1 MCKNDQN
8 MEFNY
13 LKLHRSGP
21 IWTIELNRPEVFNAL
36 NPGLI
41 HEIREVAESAQIS
54 DLVRVLVITGSGKAF
69 CSGAD
74 LKAGVTDPDLGN
86 VLRATYNP
94 MILALRGLNKPVIG
108 AINGVAAGAGCSLA
122 LACDYLIAKE
132 GAYFSELFIQIG
144 LAMDAG
150 STAFLM
156 QSLGYHKAFELAS
169 TGKRVSASEAK
180 DIGFVAEVVS
190 EEAWQGRVDSLAKEF
205 AERPT
210 LAIGLMKQS
219 LQKAQNQ
226 ELGDVL
232 ESEAKAQSVAGRS
245 ADFSEGVMSFIQKRA
260 PKFTGK

>member
-1 MCKNDQN
+1 

-13 LKLHRSGP
+13 LKLHRSGS

-41 HEIREVAESAQIS
+41 HEIREVAEAAQIS

-94 MILALRGLNKPVIG
+94 IIWALRVLNKPVIG

-132 GAYFSELFIQIG
+132 GSYFSELFIQIG

-156 QSLGYHKAFELAS
+156 QSVGYHKAFELAS
-169 TGKRVSASEAK
+169 TGKRVSAMEAK
-180 DIGFVAEVVS
+180 EIGFVAEVVS
-190 EEAWQGRVDSLAKEF
+190 DEAWQGRVDSLAKEF

-210 LAIGLMKQS
+210 LAIGLMKHS

-245 ADFSEGVMSFIQKRA
+245 ADFSEGVMSFIQKRV

>member
-1 MCKNDQN
+1 

-13 LKLHRSGP
+13 LKLHRSGS

-54 DLVRVLVITGSGKAF
+54 DLVRVIVITGSGKAF

-169 TGKRVSASEAK
+169 TGKRVSAMEAK
-180 DIGFVAEVVS
+180 EIGFVAEVIS
-190 EEAWQGRVDSLAKEF
+190 EEGWQDRVDSLANEF

-210 LAIGLMKQS
+210 LAIGLMKQA

-226 ELGDVL
+226 YLEDVL
-232 ESEAKAQSVAGRS
+232 ESEAKAQSVAGLS
-245 ADFSEGVMSFIQKRA
+245 ADFSEGVLSFIQKRA
-260 PKFTGK
+260 PKFIGK

>member
-1 MCKNDQN
+1 

-13 LKLHRSGP
+13 LKLHRSGS

-41 HEIREVAESAQIS
+41 HEIREVADSAQIS

-74 LKAGVTDPDLGN
+74 LKAGLTDPDLGN

-180 DIGFVAEVVS
+180 AIGFVAEVIS

-245 ADFSEGVMSFIQKRA
+245 ADFSEGVMSFMQKRA
-260 PKFTGK
+260 PKFIGK

>member
-1 MCKNDQN
+1 

-21 IWTIELNRPEVFNAL
+21 IWTLELNRPEVYNAL

-54 DLVRVLVITGSGKAF
+54 DEVRVLVISGSGKAF

-169 TGKRVSASEAK
+169 TGKRVSALEAK
-180 DIGFVAEVVS
+180 EIGFVAEVIS
-190 EEAWQGRVDSLAKEF
+190 EEAWQGRVASLAKEF
-205 AERPT
+205 SERPT
-210 LAIGLMKQS
+210 LAIGLMKQA

-226 ELGDVL
+226 DLADVL
-232 ESEAKAQSVAGRS
+232 EAEAQAQSVAGRS
-245 ADFSEGVMSFIQKRA
+245 ADFAEGVMSFVQKRA
-260 PKFTGK
+260 PLFTGK

>member
-1 MCKNDQN
+1 

-21 IWTIELNRPEVFNAL
+21 IWTLELNRPEVYNAL

-54 DLVRVLVITGSGKAF
+54 DEVRVLVITGSGKAF

-169 TGKRVSASEAK
+169 TGKRVSALEAK
-180 DIGFVAEVVS
+180 EIGFVAEVIS
-190 EEAWQGRVDSLAKEF
+190 EEAWQGRVASLAKEF
-205 AERPT
+205 SERPT
-210 LAIGLMKQS
+210 LAIGLMKQA

-226 ELGDVL
+226 DLADAL
-232 ESEAKAQSVAGRS
+232 EAEAQAQSVAGRS
-245 ADFSEGVMSFIQKRA
+245 ADFAEGVMSFVQKRA
-260 PKFTGK
+260 PLFIGK

>member
-1 MCKNDQN
+1 

-13 LKLHRSGP
+13 LRLHRSGP

-41 HEIREVAESAQIS
+41 HEIREVAEEAQIS

-74 LKAGVTDPDLGN
+74 LKAGVTDPNLGN

-132 GAYFSELFIQIG
+132 GSYFSELFVQIG

-156 QSLGYHKAFELAS
+156 QSVGYHKAFELAS
-169 TGKRVSASEAK
+169 TGKRVSAMEAK
-180 DIGFVAEVVS
+180 EIGFVAEVIS
-190 EEAWQGRVDSLAKEF
+190 EEGWQDRVDSLANEF

-210 LAIGLMKQS
+210 LAIGLMKQA

-226 ELGDVL
+226 YLEDVL
-232 ESEAKAQSVAGRS
+232 ESEAKAQSVAGLS
-245 ADFSEGVMSFIQKRA
+245 ADFSEGVLSFIQKRA
-260 PKFTGK
+260 PKFIGK

>member
-1 MCKNDQN
+1 

-13 LKLHRSGP
+13 LKLHRSGS

-41 HEIREVAESAQIS
+41 HEIREVAEEAQIS

-122 LACDYLIAKE
+122 LACDYLVAKE

-156 QSLGYHKAFELAS
+156 QSVGYHKAFELAS
-169 TGKRVSASEAK
+169 TGKRVSALEAK
-180 DIGFVAEVVS
+180 EIGFVAEVIS
-190 EEAWQGRVDSLAKEF
+190 EDEWQGRVDALAKGF
-205 AERPT
+205 SERPT
-210 LAIGLMKQS
+210 LAIGLMKQA

-226 ELGDVL
+226 DLGDVL
-232 ESEAKAQSVAGRS
+232 ASEAKTQSVAGRS
-245 ADFSEGVMSFIQKRA
+245 ADFSEGVMSFMQKRA

>member
-1 MCKNDQN
+1 

-21 IWTIELNRPEVFNAL
+21 IWTLELNRPEVYNAL

-54 DLVRVLVITGSGKAF
+54 DEVRVLVISGSGKAF

-169 TGKRVSASEAK
+169 TGKRVSALEAK
-180 DIGFVAEVVS
+180 EIGFVAEVIS
-190 EEAWQGRVDSLAKEF
+190 EEAWQGRVASLAKEF
-205 AERPT
+205 SERPT
-210 LAIGLMKQS
+210 LAIGLMKQA

-226 ELGDVL
+226 DLADAL
-232 ESEAKAQSVAGRS
+232 EAEAQAQSVAGRS
-245 ADFSEGVMSFIQKRA
+245 ADFAEGVMSFVQKRA
-260 PKFTGK
+260 PLFTGK

>member
-1 MCKNDQN
+1 

-13 LKLHRSGP
+13 LKLHHSGS

-41 HEIREVAESAQIS
+41 HEIREVAEAAQIS

-86 VLRATYNP
+86 VLRSTYNP

-122 LACDYLIAKE
+122 LACDYLISKE

-156 QSLGYHKAFELAS
+156 QSVGYHKAFELAS
-169 TGKRVSASEAK
+169 TGKRVSALEAK
-180 DIGFVAEVVS
+180 EMGFVAEVIG
-190 EEAWQGRVDSLAKEF
+190 EDEWQSRVDALAKEF

-210 LAIGLMKQS
+210 LAIGLMKQA

-226 ELGDVL
+226 DLGDVL
-232 ESEAKAQSVAGRS
+232 ESEAQSQSVAGRS
-245 ADFSEGVMSFIQKRA
+245 ADFSEGVMSFMQKRA
-260 PKFTGK
+260 PKFTGQ

>member
-1 MCKNDQN
+1 
-8 MEFNY
+8 MELNY

-21 IWTIELNRPEVFNAL
+21 VWTIELNRPEVFNAL
-36 NPGLI
+36 NPALI
-41 HEIREVAESAQIS
+41 HEIKEVAEAAQIS

-74 LKAGVTDPDLGN
+74 LKAGLTDPDLGN
-86 VLRATYNP
+86 VLRSTYNP

-169 TGKRVSASEAK
+169 TGKRVSALEAK
-180 DIGFVAEVVS
+180 EIGFVAEVIS
-190 EEAWQGRVDSLAKEF
+190 EEAWQDRVDALSKEF

-210 LAIGLMKQS
+210 LAIGLMKQA

>member
-1 MCKNDQN
+1 MSYQ
-8 MEFNY
+8 FLQLHQAGPIWT
-13 LKLHRSGP
+13 LKLHR
-21 IWTIELNRPEVFNAL
+21 PEVYNAL
-36 NPGLI
+36 NAGLI
-41 HEIREVAESAQIS
+41 HEIREVAEAAEIS
-54 DLVRVLVITGSGKAF
+54 DVVRVLVITGEGKAF

-74 LKAGVTDPDLGN
+74 LKAGLIDPDLGN
-86 VLRATYNP
+86 VLRKTYNP

-156 QSLGYHKAFELAS
+156 QSVGYHKAFELAS
-169 TGKRVSASEAK
+169 TGKRVSAIEAK
-180 DIGFVAEVVS
+180 DIGFVAEVVG

-210 LAIGLMKQS
+210 LAIGLMKKA

-226 ELGDVL
+226 DLGDVL
-232 ESEAKAQSVAGRS
+232 ESEAKAQSIAGRS
-245 ADFSEGVMSFIQKRA
+245 ADFAEGVMSFVQKRA

>member
-1 MCKNDQN
+1 

-54 DLVRVLVITGSGKAF
+54 DLVRALVITGSGKAF

-180 DIGFVAEVVS
+180 EIGFVAEVIS
-190 EEAWQGRVDSLAKEF
+190 EEAWNGRVDSLAKEF

-226 ELGDVL
+226 DLEDVL
-232 ESEAKAQSVAGRS
+232 ESEAKAQSVAGHS

>member
-1 MCKNDQN
+1 

-13 LKLHRSGP
+13 LKLHRSGS

-156 QSLGYHKAFELAS
+156 QSVGYHKAFELAS
-169 TGKRVSASEAK
+169 TGKRVSAIEAK
-180 DIGFVAEVVS
+180 DIGFVAEVVG

-210 LAIGLMKQS
+210 LAIGLMKQA

-226 ELGDVL
+226 DLGDVL
-232 ESEAKAQSVAGRS
+232 ESEAKAQSIAGRS
-245 ADFSEGVMSFIQKRA
+245 ADFAEGVMSFVQKRA

>member
-1 MCKNDQN
+1 

-21 IWTIELNRPEVFNAL
+21 IWTLELNRPEVYNAL

-54 DLVRVLVITGSGKAF
+54 DEVRVLVITGSGKAF

-169 TGKRVSASEAK
+169 TGKRVSALEAK
-180 DIGFVAEVVS
+180 EIGFVAEVIS
-190 EEAWQGRVDSLAKEF
+190 EEAWQGRVASLAKEF
-205 AERPT
+205 SERPT
-210 LAIGLMKQS
+210 LAIGLMKQA

-226 ELGDVL
+226 DLADVL
-232 ESEAKAQSVAGRS
+232 EAEAQAQSVAGRS
-245 ADFSEGVMSFIQKRA
+245 ADFAEGVMSFVQKRA
-260 PKFTGK
+260 PLFIGK

>member
-1 MCKNDQN
+1 

-74 LKAGVTDPDLGN
+74 LKAGVTEPDLGN

-180 DIGFVAEVVS
+180 EIGFVAEGVS
-190 EEAWQGRVDSLAKEF
+190 EE
-205 AERPT
+205 
-210 LAIGLMKQS
+210 
-219 LQKAQNQ
+219 
-226 ELGDVL
+226 
-232 ESEAKAQSVAGRS
+232 
-245 ADFSEGVMSFIQKRA
+245 
-260 PKFTGK
+260 

>member
-1 MCKNDQN
+1 

-13 LKLHRSGP
+13 LKLHRSGS

-150 STAFLM
+150 STTFLM

-190 EEAWQGRVDSLAKEF
+190 DEAWQGRVDSLAKEF

-232 ESEAKAQSVAGRS
+232 ESEANAQSVAGRS
-245 ADFSEGVMSFIQKRA
+245 ADFSEGVMSFIQKRV

>member
-1 MCKNDQN
+1 

-13 LKLHRSGP
+13 LKLHRSGS
-21 IWTIELNRPEVFNAL
+21 IWTIELNRPEVYNAL

-122 LACDYLIAKE
+122 LACDYIIVKE

-169 TGKRVSASEAK
+169 TGKRVSAMEAK
-180 DIGFVAEVVS
+180 EIGFVAEVIS
-190 EEAWQGRVDSLAKEF
+190 EEAWQGRVDALAKEF

-226 ELGDVL
+226 DLEDVL

-245 ADFSEGVMSFIQKRA
+245 ADFSEGVMSFMQKRT

>member
-1 MCKNDQN
+1 

-13 LKLHRSGP
+13 LRLHRSGP

-41 HEIREVAESAQIS
+41 HEIREVAEEAQIS

-74 LKAGVTDPDLGN
+74 LKAGVTDPNLGN

-132 GAYFSELFIQIG
+132 GSYFSELFVQIG

-156 QSLGYHKAFELAS
+156 QSVGYHKAFELAS
-169 TGKRVSASEAK
+169 TGKRVSAMEAK
-180 DIGFVAEVVS
+180 EIGFVAEVIS
-190 EEAWQGRVDSLAKEF
+190 EEGWQDRVDSLANEF

-210 LAIGLMKQS
+210 LAIGLMKQA

-226 ELGDVL
+226 YLEEVL
-232 ESEAKAQSVAGRS
+232 ESEAKAQSVAGLS
-245 ADFSEGVMSFIQKRA
+245 ADFSEGVLSFIQKRA
-260 PKFTGK
+260 PKFIGK

>member
-1 MCKNDQN
+1 

-13 LKLHRSGP
+13 LILHRSGP

-41 HEIREVAESAQIS
+41 HEIREVAEEAQIS

-74 LKAGVTDPDLGN
+74 LKAGVTDPNLGN

-132 GAYFSELFIQIG
+132 GSYFSELFVQIG

-156 QSLGYHKAFELAS
+156 QSVGYHKAFELAS
-169 TGKRVSASEAK
+169 TGKRVSAMEAK
-180 DIGFVAEVVS
+180 EIGFVAEVIS
-190 EEAWQGRVDSLAKEF
+190 EEGWQDRVDSLANEF

-210 LAIGLMKQS
+210 LAIGLMKQA

-226 ELGDVL
+226 YLEDVL
-232 ESEAKAQSVAGRS
+232 ESEAKAQSVAGLS
-245 ADFSEGVMSFIQKRA
+245 ADFSEGVLSFIQKRA
-260 PKFTGK
+260 PKFIGK

>member
-1 MCKNDQN
+1 
-8 MEFNY
+8 
-13 LKLHRSGP
+13 
-21 IWTIELNRPEVFNAL
+21 L

-41 HEIREVAESAQIS
+41 HEIREVAEEAQIS

-74 LKAGVTDPDLGN
+74 LKAGVTDPNLGN

-132 GAYFSELFIQIG
+132 GSYFSELFVQIG

-156 QSLGYHKAFELAS
+156 QSVGYHKAFELAS
-169 TGKRVSASEAK
+169 TGKRVSAMEAK
-180 DIGFVAEVVS
+180 EIGFVAEVIS
-190 EEAWQGRVDSLAKEF
+190 EEGWQDRMDSLANEF

-210 LAIGLMKQS
+210 LAIGLMKQA

-226 ELGDVL
+226 YLEEVL
-232 ESEAKAQSVAGRS
+232 ESEAIAQSVAGRS
-245 ADFSEGVMSFIQKRA
+245 ADFSEGVMSFMQKRA

>member
-1 MCKNDQN
+1 
-8 MEFNY
+8 MEFNF

-21 IWTIELNRPEVFNAL
+21 IWTIELNRPEVYNAL

-41 HEIREVAESAQIS
+41 HEIREVAEAAQIS

-156 QSLGYHKAFELAS
+156 QSIGYHKAFELAS
-169 TGKRVSASEAK
+169 TGKRVSALEAK
-180 DIGFVAEVVS
+180 QIGFVAEVLS
-190 EEAWQGRVDSLAKEF
+190 EEAWEGRVDSLAREF

-226 ELGDVL
+226 DLADTL
-232 ESEAKAQSVAGRS
+232 ESEAKAQSVAGHS
-245 ADFSEGVMSFIQKRA
+245 ADFVEGVMSFVQKRA